1 MKDKQKRLDEIVQRL
16 RKAFADRLVSVIL
29 YGSAAVGDDDKQF
42 SDLNILCVLRQV
54 TMLELENAEPVFRWW
69 RDLDNPAPL
78 LVSEEEVLHSTDCF
92 PIEFHDMK
100 DHRKVLYGADIIENL
115 EIDDRYYRARVE
127 YELRTKLLRLRQK
140 GAGVLHDKELLL
152 RLMVDS
158 VTTFLI
164 LGHHVLRLH
173 GFDAPHT
180 KREVL
185 GYLESHFAL
194 RPDAFATLLDVREE
208 KRRSSET
215 DARGLYRQYLEGVE
229 ALAATVNRL
238 VK

>member
-1 MKDKQKRLDEIVQRL
+1 
-16 RKAFADRLVSVIL
+16 
-29 YGSAAVGDDDKQF
+29 
-42 SDLNILCVLRQV
+42 
-54 TMLELENAEPVFRWW
+54 
-69 RDLDNPAPL
+69 
-78 LVSEEEVLHSTDCF
+78 
-92 PIEFHDMK
+92 
-100 DHRKVLYGADIIENL
+100 
-115 EIDDRYYRARVE
+115 
-127 YELRTKLLRLRQK
+127 
-140 GAGVLHDKELLL
+140 
-152 RLMVDS
+152 MVDS

-185 GYLESHFAL
+185 GSLESRFAL

-208 KRRSSET
+208 KRKSSET